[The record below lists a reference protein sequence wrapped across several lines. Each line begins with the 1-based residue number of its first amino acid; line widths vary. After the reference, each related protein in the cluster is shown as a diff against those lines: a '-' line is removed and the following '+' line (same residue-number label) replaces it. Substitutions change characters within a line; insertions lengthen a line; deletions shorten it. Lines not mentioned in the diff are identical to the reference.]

1 MKNKSQNKTFR
12 NIKSRNSLNLP
23 KSIDTRNKKFEI
35 SESKSEIPIKK
46 ELIKKSTTYKSSRN
60 SIQHPL
66 KSPSLKIIS
75 SPEKKKSE
83 NNLKKKES
91 NNEKIEQI
99 SKKNS
104 LKPLSEE
111 NIENKN
117 EIVEETIK
125 YVPEKPDKE
134 RNKNIRVYVRFRPF
148 NIVETELLNSG
159 VGFETPEYEE
169 NEIVKI
175 KNFKSDN
182 NNNNNNYP
190 MFKFDKVFK
199 SETPQND
206 IYEIVGKEIVKDVM
220 DGYNGTI
227 FAYGQ
232 SGSGKTYTMYGKDI
246 DDDEHKGLIPRI
258 VEEIFN
264 YVDNSDQNIS
274 YQFKLSV
281 LQIYKE
287 VIYDLL
293 TGEKNLQ
300 IKESPTRGIY
310 VDNLSEVYLSS
321 LEDFLNY
328 ADEAESNRK
337 VGETRLNQ
345 TSSRSHSIMIL
356 EVTQSLKKENLIK
369 KGILNLVDLA
379 GSEKVSKT
387 GAVGETLEEA
397 KKINL
402 SLSALG
408 NVIHALTSNQEHI
421 PYRDSKLTRILQESL
436 GGNYKTSLIVACS
449 PHSYNV
455 EETISSL
462 QFAQRAKTIKNKVK
476 VNIKYSYEELQ
487 KMVFQLKKKLENA
500 NQKIMKLMKG
510 ENVDDNTIDE
520 NGNNNYCG
528 KCSLLKE
535 EKKVLKEKI
544 EELLNEIKE
553 KNSEIQDLKDK
564 DSSFS
569 EDSEEVKDKIVSLYK
584 KIKEELE
591 NIKERNTN
599 FEIDKIQENIVL
611 QNENLNE
618 ILQKYNKEF
627 NKNNLFE
634 EMNLMMKKSLD
645 IKKEEK
651 YESIYNNYK
660 KNLDKIFKEQLDNK
674 AIKNISDKEQLNLF
688 SMNYFYDYLQ
698 YYFSYQL
705 INNGYEKLKI
715 DNKSLMNMTKTLLSI
730 VDDILSSNY
739 EMVTTNNIHVN
750 ALNFIKTNL
759 IDKQKMNSNLNP
771 INVNNDQMPIIR
783 SQKKELSIKFGN
795 NLNQGVIKV
804 VNKNNLNIMKQNR
817 RRGSI
822 IITETQG
829 ENLNDNKINNTE
841 NNNIENDNNNNN
853 NINNN
858 INNNNI
864 NINNNI
870 NNNINLNFKRRTSIS
885 IPIIPKYN
893 TGNSG
898 KNTLNNDNVLSSFIS
913 HNSNSSDKNQKMFLK
928 TEKKQSKLTLLKD
941 LLVAN
946 VKKSEG
952 LRKEIYEIRDD
963 CNKIIQFN
971 KEYFTN
977 LILKNEIPDVEKL
990 ENEIEIKK
998 EIKDNENNK
1007 ETNLKSKKSEENYKE
1022 NNKEN
1027 NIENNKENNIEKNE
1041 ENIRENN
1048 KENND
1053 INNKNEYIKKNLNP
1067 EITKIP
1073 LNKIENISYNDN
1085 QVKRSIISVRSED
1098 KDKTKSSFERE
1109 LKRENIESRNL
1120 NFDLALNTLKNIK
1133 NNEKKNEYEKIEY
1146 INQTYNQFLKSSKNE
1161 KLKKGNLSY
1170 QKRENNKLKLVNYK
1184 TSNSNFKIN
1193 EKINNSS
1200 SFFDEEDEN
1209 NSTPT
1214 NRKIKSKLI
1223 KQKEMKNNSRSLSS
1237 EIETTNKKTLKKKEI
1252 KIEIEDANNNSNNNE
1267 YEKNN
1272 KLKDNLIL
1280 KTIQSKSCRS
1290 KYKNKFGFLNQENSE
1305 FEGRRFETIY
1315 DSNSIESCIEKY
1327 LETGTV
1333 TRKFDGIKVNIIN
1346 GKVNCEYEVGLNA
1359 SNKMTGNPLFNQR
1372 LKASKGDDDSVNESS
1387 SILRSTN

>member
-408 NVIHALTSNQEHI
+408 NVIHALTSN
-421 PYRDSKLTRILQESL
+421 
-436 GGNYKTSLIVACS
+436 
-449 PHSYNV
+449 
-455 EETISSL
+455 
-462 QFAQRAKTIKNKVK
+462 
-476 VNIKYSYEELQ
+476 
-487 KMVFQLKKKLENA
+487 
-500 NQKIMKLMKG
+500 
-510 ENVDDNTIDE
+510 
-520 NGNNNYCG
+520 
-528 KCSLLKE
+528 
-535 EKKVLKEKI
+535 
-544 EELLNEIKE
+544 
-553 KNSEIQDLKDK
+553 
-564 DSSFS
+564 
-569 EDSEEVKDKIVSLYK
+569 
-584 KIKEELE
+584 
-591 NIKERNTN
+591 
-599 FEIDKIQENIVL
+599 
-611 QNENLNE
+611 
-618 ILQKYNKEF
+618 
-627 NKNNLFE
+627 
-634 EMNLMMKKSLD
+634 
-645 IKKEEK
+645 
-651 YESIYNNYK
+651 
-660 KNLDKIFKEQLDNK
+660 
-674 AIKNISDKEQLNLF
+674 
-688 SMNYFYDYLQ
+688 
-698 YYFSYQL
+698 
-705 INNGYEKLKI
+705 
-715 DNKSLMNMTKTLLSI
+715 
-730 VDDILSSNY
+730 
-739 EMVTTNNIHVN
+739 
-750 ALNFIKTNL
+750 
-759 IDKQKMNSNLNP
+759 
-771 INVNNDQMPIIR
+771 
-783 SQKKELSIKFGN
+783 
-795 NLNQGVIKV
+795 
-804 VNKNNLNIMKQNR
+804 
-817 RRGSI
+817 
-822 IITETQG
+822 
-829 ENLNDNKINNTE
+829 
-841 NNNIENDNNNNN
+841 
-853 NINNN
+853 
-858 INNNNI
+858 
-864 NINNNI
+864 
-870 NNNINLNFKRRTSIS
+870 
-885 IPIIPKYN
+885 
-893 TGNSG
+893 
-898 KNTLNNDNVLSSFIS
+898 
-913 HNSNSSDKNQKMFLK
+913 
-928 TEKKQSKLTLLKD
+928 
-941 LLVAN
+941 
-946 VKKSEG
+946 
-952 LRKEIYEIRDD
+952 
-963 CNKIIQFN
+963 
-971 KEYFTN
+971 
-977 LILKNEIPDVEKL
+977 
-990 ENEIEIKK
+990 
-998 EIKDNENNK
+998 
-1007 ETNLKSKKSEENYKE
+1007 
-1022 NNKEN
+1022 
-1027 NIENNKENNIEKNE
+1027 
-1041 ENIRENN
+1041 
-1048 KENND
+1048 
-1053 INNKNEYIKKNLNP
+1053 
-1067 EITKIP
+1067 
-1073 LNKIENISYNDN
+1073 
-1085 QVKRSIISVRSED
+1085 
-1098 KDKTKSSFERE
+1098 
-1109 LKRENIESRNL
+1109 
-1120 NFDLALNTLKNIK
+1120 
-1133 NNEKKNEYEKIEY
+1133 
-1146 INQTYNQFLKSSKNE
+1146 
-1161 KLKKGNLSY
+1161 
-1170 QKRENNKLKLVNYK
+1170 
-1184 TSNSNFKIN
+1184 
-1193 EKINNSS
+1193 
-1200 SFFDEEDEN
+1200 
-1209 NSTPT
+1209 
-1214 NRKIKSKLI
+1214 
-1223 KQKEMKNNSRSLSS
+1223 
-1237 EIETTNKKTLKKKEI
+1237 
-1252 KIEIEDANNNSNNNE
+1252 
-1267 YEKNN
+1267 
-1272 KLKDNLIL
+1272 
-1280 KTIQSKSCRS
+1280 
-1290 KYKNKFGFLNQENSE
+1290 
-1305 FEGRRFETIY
+1305 
-1315 DSNSIESCIEKY
+1315 
-1327 LETGTV
+1327 
-1333 TRKFDGIKVNIIN
+1333 
-1346 GKVNCEYEVGLNA
+1346 
-1359 SNKMTGNPLFNQR
+1359 
-1372 LKASKGDDDSVNESS
+1372 
-1387 SILRSTN
+1387 